1 MLHSHEKHEGAAEAD
16 PVFWVSK
23 FTKNATQVLQHCFC
37 CRGELFFAVVLEL
50 DNAFSS
56 LFTMSVIGKEIPED
70 SGVLF
75 LVGGNIFIGSI
86 FYKAILQ
93 LDDMRN

>member
-1 MLHSHEKHEGAAEAD
+1 MLHKSSSIVSAAE
-16 PVFWVSK
+16 V
-23 FTKNATQVLQHCFC
+23 N
-37 CRGELFFAVVLEL
+37 FFVVVVVLEL

-75 LVGGNIFIGSI
+75 LVGGNIFIGFI
-86 FYKAILQ
+86 FYTAIRQ